1 MDNLIFTI
9 IGVVFLI
16 IGLFLSIKTHKIN
29 KQVAR
34 YNAKLNHKKIELN
47 EQVEQLEKQHSNITK
62 EIKNKTQEIAD
73 LYKKAEETAIIE
85 NKIQERAYN
94 NYISTLE
101 NAYQKADN
109 DFDNH
114 MEKLNQ
120 QMTDKKNLLEADL
133 AKTQDEL
140 DQIKATRAA
149 ARQALQKEQE
159 VKENKD
165 NYRLTPTQG
174 ELDDIH
180 RLELVKKE
188 LHKPRILSMLIWQSF
203 WLPLVKV
210 KFPQILQDKT
220 KMGIY
225 KITNI
230 KTDECYIG
238 QSTDI
243 DKRWRDHIKCGLGI
257 DTPVGNK
264 LYKAMQEYGIENFT
278 FELLTEC
285 PREELNEKEKYFI
298 SLYEADTFGYNS
310 KEI

>member
-1 MDNLIFTI
+1 MGNLIFTI
-9 IGVVFLI
+9 IGVVFLA

-34 YNAKLNHKKIELN
+34 YNAKLNHKRIELN

-114 MEKLNQ
+114 MKKLDQ

-140 DQIKATRAA
+140 NQIKATRAA

-165 NYRLTPTQG
+165 NYRLIPTQG

-220 KMGIY
+220 KIGIY